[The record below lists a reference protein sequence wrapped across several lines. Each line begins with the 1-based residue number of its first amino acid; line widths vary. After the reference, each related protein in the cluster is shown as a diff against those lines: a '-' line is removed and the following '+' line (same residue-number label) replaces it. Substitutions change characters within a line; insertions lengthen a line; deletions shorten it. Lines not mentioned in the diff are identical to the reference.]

1 MLGGGNEAGVE
12 TIGLDFLELSLGP
25 VVSGHLGEA
34 NSQVRMSGVGILRGS
49 IEHNIVILKK
59 DVADV
64 PSIGGLLLLIVV
76 HDSEVALVVTVP
88 KG

>member
-1 MLGGGNEAGVE
+1 
-12 TIGLDFLELSLGP
+12 
-25 VVSGHLGEA
+25 
-34 NSQVRMSGVGILRGS
+34 MSGVGVLRGS
-49 IEHNIVILKK
+49 IEYNIIILKK

-64 PSIGGLLLLIVV
+64 PGVVRLLLLIVI